1 METIHTVTS
10 MVGNYGAGLLM
21 NHYFGAVINAAISI
35 ASQVIS
41 QLQAFSNNM
50 IKAVN
55 PVIVKSEG
63 ENNRE
68 NMLQVSMY
76 SCKYSF

>member
-1 METIHTVTS
+1 
-10 MVGNYGAGLLM
+10 M

-76 SCKYSF
+76 SCKYSFLIFLHWYVLINC